1 MALSNLFGWN
11 KNRSRQPPQR
21 AVQPAEQRTSR
32 RRNPQHA
39 EQPAERQISRRR
51 NPQHA
56 GQPAERQISRKRNP
70 QRAERPAA
78 QQTNSALSGGSF
90 RRMTPEAA
98 GRPALIKAARR
109 FQTSLSE
116 QNGKIIPVNQN
127 GSSEEKVYET
137 VFCFSVAYHR

>member
-11 KNRSRQPPQR
+11 KKQPQR
-21 AVQPAEQRTSR
+21 AGQPVERQTSR
-32 RRNPQHA
+32 RRSPQHA
-39 EQPAERQISRRR
+39 EQ
-51 NPQHA
+51 
-56 GQPAERQISRKRNP
+56 
-70 QRAERPAA
+70 PAA

-90 RRMTPEAA
+90 RRITPEAA

-116 QNGKIIPVNQN
+116 QKGRIIPVNQN